1 MFVVLLII
9 IKTLA
14 NIRAQ
19 EYNFRSTNV
28 VPYVKKKDDIA
39 MEIID
44 TNSIFDLLS
53 IPENPEIW
61 QIFHGV
67 YNFGFI

>member
-1 MFVVLLII
+1 
-9 IKTLA
+9 
-14 NIRAQ
+14 
-19 EYNFRSTNV
+19 
-28 VPYVKKKDDIA
+28 